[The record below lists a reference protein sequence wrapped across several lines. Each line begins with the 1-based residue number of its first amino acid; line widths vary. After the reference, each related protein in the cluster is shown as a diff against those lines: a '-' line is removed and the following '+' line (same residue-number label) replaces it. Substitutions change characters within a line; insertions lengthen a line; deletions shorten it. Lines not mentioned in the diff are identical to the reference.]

1 MPLGRGGFGSV
12 FRGVLPRSKQAVATK
27 RMKEFMAATE
37 FSWLLPKKMIPDSHP
52 HLSQVTMIAAEPEG
66 IEDSVA
72 SSQPQLLIPSVQTNS
87 MDTQNSDLAEPK
99 FWG

>member
-1 MPLGRGGFGSV
+1 
-12 FRGVLPRSKQAVATK
+12 VLPRSKQAVATK
-27 RMKEFMAATE
+27 RVSPESKQGMKEFMAATE